1 MSMRDGCDKI
11 LLLQAEFDGELD
23 AVQSLSMTQHR
34 ESCAVCR
41 DAWQRL
47 QSTRRVLREKAS
59 YYPASA
65 DLMARLDAAL
75 PRLAT
80 VSVASPVPTPM
91 THPAAPSVVA
101 TAPGSRR
108 IPGRTSDRDS
118 RGTSRWTPHRWWQP
132 AAGFGFGA
140 AAAAALA
147 LLLMTP
153 PRTVDLADLVVAS
166 HVRSMQ
172 AGHLLDVAS
181 NDQHN
186 VKPWFDGRVDFAPPV
201 KNLADRGFPLV
212 GGRLDYL
219 EDRNVAALV
228 YRAGPHI
235 INMLI
240 WPSPR
245 SMDMVP
251 QPVEKGGY
259 NIIRWQERG
268 MNIWAVSDLNATEL
282 RDFVTAW
289 RAHD

>member
-23 AVQSLSMTQHR
+23 AAQSLALTQHR

-47 QSTRRVLREKAS
+47 QATRQVLREKAS
-59 YYPASA
+59 YHAASA
-65 DLMARLDAAL
+65 TLMARIDAAL
-75 PRLAT
+75 PALAAAPI
-80 VSVASPVPTPM
+80 SVAQRA
-91 THPAAPSVVA
+91 PAHALQ
-101 TAPGSRR
+101 
-108 IPGRTSDRDS
+108 
-118 RGTSRWTPHRWWQP
+118 RWSLRRWWQP
-132 AAGFGFGA
+132 VAGFGFGTV
-140 AAAAALA
+140 AAAALT
-147 LLLMTP
+147 LMLMTP
-153 PRTVDLADLVVAS
+153 VQTVDLADLVVAS

-201 KNLADRGFPLV
+201 KNLADRGFPLI

-219 EDRNVAALV
+219 QGRNVAALV
-228 YRAGPHI
+228 YRAGPHV

-240 WPSPR
+240 WPSAETAALPPEPTER
-245 SMDMVP
+245 
-251 QPVEKGGY
+251 GGY

-268 MNIWAVSDLNATEL
+268 MNIWAVSDLNAAEL
-282 RDFVTAW
+282 KDFVATW
-289 RAHD
+289 EAHD